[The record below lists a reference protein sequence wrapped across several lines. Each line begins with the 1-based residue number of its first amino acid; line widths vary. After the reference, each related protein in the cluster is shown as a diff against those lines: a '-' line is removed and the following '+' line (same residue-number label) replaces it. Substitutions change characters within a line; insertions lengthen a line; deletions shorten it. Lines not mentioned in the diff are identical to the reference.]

1 MDVRKIAIRFTGLF
15 LVVLFLVSLSA
26 CNTVKAASAL
36 PNPNVDE
43 PLAKIK
49 GQQTIVLSGG
59 CFWGVQAVF
68 EHVKGVTAV
77 TAGYAGGGAETAH
90 YEIVSTGT
98 TGHAESVR
106 VTYDPSQISV
116 GRLLKVFFAVAHDP
130 TELNRQGPDDGTQ
143 YRSVIFYSTTEQ
155 KRIAQSYID
164 QLNQAKAFSQKIVT
178 EITPLKAFY
187 PAEDYHQD
195 YLVHHPNEPY
205 IVFND
210 LPKLAHLKQQ
220 LPELYVEK

>member
-1 MDVRKIAIRFTGLF
+1 M
-15 LVVLFLVSLSA
+15 
-26 CNTVKAASAL
+26 
-36 PNPNVDE
+36 
-43 PLAKIK
+43 
-49 GQQTIVLSGG
+49 
-59 CFWGVQAVF
+59 
-68 EHVKGVTAV
+68 
-77 TAGYAGGGAETAH
+77 
-90 YEIVSTGT
+90 
-98 TGHAESVR
+98 R

-178 EITPLKAFY
+178 EITPLKVFY

>member
-1 MDVRKIAIRFTGLF
+1 MDVRKTGFIF
-15 LVVLFLVSLSA
+15 LALCLVSLPA

-36 PNPNVDE
+36 PNPTVDE
-43 PLAKIK
+43 PLAQVR

-68 EHVKGVTAV
+68 EHVKGVTGA
-77 TAGYAGGGAETAH
+77 TAGYAGGGADTAH

-106 VTYDPSQISV
+106 VTYDPSQVSV
-116 GRLLKVFFAVAHDP
+116 GRLLKVFFSVAHDP
-130 TELNRQGPDDGTQ
+130 TQLNRQGPDDGTQ
-143 YRSVIFYSTTEQ
+143 YRSVIFYSTADQ
-155 KRIAQSYID
+155 KRIAQAYVD
-164 QLNQAKAFSQKIVT
+164 QLNQAKAFPQKIVT
-178 EITPLKAFY
+178 EVAPLKAFY

-195 YLVHHPNEPY
+195 YMVHHPNEPY

-210 LPKLAHLKQQ
+210 LPKIAHLKQ
-220 LPELYVEK
+220 LFPELYVEK

>member
-1 MDVRKIAIRFTGLF
+1 MDVRKTAIRFVF
-15 LVVLFLVSLSA
+15 LIAFCLVGLSA

-36 PNPNVDE
+36 PNPSIDE
-43 PLAKIK
+43 PLAKTR

-68 EHVKGVTAV
+68 EHVKGVTGV
-77 TAGYAGGGAETAH
+77 TAGYAGGGIETAH

-98 TGHAESVR
+98 TGHAESVS

-116 GRLLKVFFAVAHDP
+116 GRLLKVFFSVAHDP
-130 TELNRQGPDDGTQ
+130 TQLNRQGPDDGTQ
-143 YRSVIFYSTTEQ
+143 YRSVIFYSTAEQ
-155 KRIAQSYID
+155 KRIAQAYVD
-164 QLNQAKAFSQKIVT
+164 QVNQAKAFPQKIVT
-178 EITPLKAFY
+178 EVTPLKAFY

-210 LPKLAHLKQQ
+210 LPKLSHLKQQ
-220 LPELYVEK
+220 FPELYVEK